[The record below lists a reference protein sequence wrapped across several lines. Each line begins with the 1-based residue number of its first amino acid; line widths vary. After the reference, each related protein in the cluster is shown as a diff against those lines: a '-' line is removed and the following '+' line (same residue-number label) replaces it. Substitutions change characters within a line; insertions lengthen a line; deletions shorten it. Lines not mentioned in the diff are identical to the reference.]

1 MAIGSLLKR
10 DEVNRTEITTEQ
22 RYRNELSGTTGDI
35 IKTMPSGSYHTSECA
50 NQCTFSLYKSV
61 WFEVLAI

>member
-22 RYRNELSGTTGDI
+22 RYRNELSGTTDDI
-35 IKTMPSGSYHTSECA
+35 IKTMHSASYHTSECA
-50 NQCTFSLYKSV
+50 NQCTFSLYRSV
-61 WFEVLAI
+61 